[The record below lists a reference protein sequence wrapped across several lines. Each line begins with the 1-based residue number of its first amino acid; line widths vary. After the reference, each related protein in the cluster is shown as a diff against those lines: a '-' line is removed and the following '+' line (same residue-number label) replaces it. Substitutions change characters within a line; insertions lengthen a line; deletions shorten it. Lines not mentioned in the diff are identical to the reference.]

1 MKPMDM
7 GYQQARGIGNVKFDT
22 EQNISLEPETQA
34 IRKSALPNA
43 LGYIAQQ
50 TPYITESLKSSV
62 TGTKTAGTAAS
73 SIVSNTTPTVSNT
86 TPLMANTSL
95 LPTSQVAS
103 VPMHTWNSMG
113 AFSNAGSALS
123 PIVPTAWSS
132 GSSALQNAVSTIGN
146 TAATTTGGITSQVV
160 GTMADKVAQTGGQLL
175 SNSAQQAVDQAIEKS
190 LSSSS
195 AGSGALGVA
204 GKALA
209 GVGTALGAYTMA
221 NQIAD
226 FGSHRS
232 GSDMMANVG
241 RQHITTDRGN
251 SYTNYNGVNMA
262 QEVALENA
270 NTRAKQL
277 GFGMNAI
284 GTGASVGSFFGPI
297 GTGIGAAAGLLLGG
311 LGSLFGWGDNEEE
324 VRRQVTMTN
333 DNIAMYNRQQE
344 AVAKS
349 KDVASEFSDRQGVAT
364 AAVGKNAYGPMK
376 MLKTYNAKKYNF
388 NVNPD
393 GTVSYGPTGS
403 KIEGM
408 EVIGNPNG
416 DTAIA
421 PGNPSEGDVVN
432 SSITPYDDSFVISNR
447 NPYIKNAR
455 RIAKEQN
462 RLDKIIAN
470 ASGSEEQQSL
480 QIKEA
485 EKMKII
491 NANKL
496 MKIANYNPANL
507 RQNKYENGKLPFS
520 WEKGLTM
527 AAPHIWGL
535 LQNAANYKKDK
546 YADIRSYNPY
556 VEDPLSERA
565 INDLYRIRFD
575 ARPYFNEAR
584 KQLNYANFNTA
595 RNVGIG
601 AGGMEIA
608 KNANLLGYLRTI
620 GDINAQANEF
630 NARHATTAAQTAA
643 QVGQNRQARQIQGNS
658 NWYQWLREAAA
669 MKHNNLRTDQ
679 LNMYKTLGQSVED
692 FYKSIYADRAEN
704 MNERMMQMYG
714 QSLANDKLKILNDIN
729 SWNPTRTIPQIT
741 NVSANQETELDE
753 DTLHYLRGLRAR
765 RQLNNI
771 YQTA

>member
-1 MKPMDM
+1 MDM

-22 EQNISLEPETQA
+22 EQSTSLDPETQA
-34 IRKSALPNA
+34 IRKSMVPNA
-43 LGYIAQQ
+43 IGTLAQYSPYVTEAIKDW
-50 TPYITESLKSSV
+50 TP
-62 TGTKTAGTAAS
+62 AS
-73 SIVSNTTPTVSNT
+73 SSTVSNT
-86 TPLMANTSL
+86 AANAMRSTSFLAPSLQNTTATTIIPQAKALSQMSLNLTNPMEATITNAASQFNGSL
-95 LPTSQVAS
+95 LSSTSSLGSGLSAGLGS
-103 VPMHTWNSMG
+103 SL
-113 AFSNAGSALS
+113 GSAGGNLG
-123 PIVPTAWSS
+123 S
-132 GSSALQNAVSTIGN
+132 GLASTGF
-146 TAATTTGGITSQVV
+146 AGLG
-160 GTMADKVAQTGGQLL
+160 
-175 SNSAQQAVDQAIEKS
+175 EKS
-190 LSSSS
+190 AENFFGLSGSSS
-195 AGSGALGVA
+195 AGGSASSASAGSGVLGVA
-204 GKALA
+204 GKIAA
-209 GVGTALGAYTMA
+209 GLGTAIGAYNMY
-221 NQIAD
+221 NNIAD

-251 SYTNYNGVNMA
+251 SYTNYNGVSMA

-277 GFGMNAI
+277 GFGMNSI
-284 GTGASVGSFFGPI
+284 GTGASIGSFFGPI

-324 VRRQVTMTN
+324 VRRQVSMTN

-349 KDVASEFSDRQGVAT
+349 KDIAAEFSDRIGT
-364 AAVGKNAYGPMK
+364 AAVGKSAFGPMK
-376 MLKTYNAKKYNF
+376 MLKAYNAKKYNF

-432 SSITPYDDSFVISNR
+432 SSITPYDDSFVISNH
-447 NPYIKNAR
+447 NPYIKTAR
-455 RIAKEQN
+455 NIAKEQD

-485 EKMKII
+485 EKMKRI

-630 NARHATTAAQTAA
+630 NARHTTTAAQTAA

-679 LNMYKTLGQSVED
+679 LNMYKTLGQGVED

-729 SWNPTRTIPQIT
+729 SWNHTRTIPQIT

-753 DTLHYLRGLRAR
+753 DMLHYLRGLRAR